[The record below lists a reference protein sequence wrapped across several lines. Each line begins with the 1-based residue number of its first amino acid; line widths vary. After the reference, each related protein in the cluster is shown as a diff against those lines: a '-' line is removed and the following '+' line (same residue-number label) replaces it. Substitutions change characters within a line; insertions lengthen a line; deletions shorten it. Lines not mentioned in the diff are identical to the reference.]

1 LVAFLVVSHRNP
13 EQVLRL
19 VRVLR
24 EGESTAVVVRHD
36 ERGCSLDACAVEAA
50 GGSLLADHHEADWGS
65 NAFADMLLGAL
76 EHVRRLHDPDWVVT
90 LSGQDYPLRPVDELS
105 RLLTEG
111 PYQALLHDSWEL
123 DLTRRA
129 TPPRDEFFRRYAYR
143 HYAVPRSVAG
153 AVSRALGSRA
163 YVRVMPP
170 GQPVLVGLR
179 ARRTPFG
186 PGLGCRVSSDWLML
200 HRTAIESLLGF
211 VGSNPGVMRYYR
223 RAVIPSESLFATA
236 LGNDPAIAVGP
247 APRSLRFQPGA
258 ANPDV
263 LGARDVGEL
272 LRGGGYLARKFDAE
286 ADPRALDL
294 LDEARAGAR

>member
-1 LVAFLVVSHRNP
+1 M
-13 EQVLRL
+13 LRL
-19 VRVLR
+19 VRALR

-36 ERGCSLDACAVEAA
+36 QRASPLSAGAVERA
-50 GGSLLADHHEADWGS
+50 GGGLLADRHDADWGT
-65 NAFADMLLGAL
+65 AGFTDMVLDAL
-76 EHVRRLHDPDWVVT
+76 EHVRGLHDPDWIVT
-90 LSGQDYPLRPVDELS
+90 LSGQDYPLRPIIDLE
-105 RLLTEG
+105 RLLAES
-111 PYQALLHDSWEL
+111 PHQALLHASWPL
-123 DLTRRA
+123 DLT
-129 TPPRDEFFRRYAYR
+129 TDPGPPRDEFYRRYRYR
-143 HYAVPRSVAG
+143 HYTAPLPVAQ
-153 AVSRALGSRA
+153 AISRALGSRA

-294 LDEARAGAR
+294 LDEARACAR